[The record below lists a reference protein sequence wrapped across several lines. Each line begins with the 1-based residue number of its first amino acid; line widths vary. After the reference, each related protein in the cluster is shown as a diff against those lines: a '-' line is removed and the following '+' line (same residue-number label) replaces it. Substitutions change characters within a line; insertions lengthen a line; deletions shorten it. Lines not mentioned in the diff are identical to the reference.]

1 MEEVARET
9 TSRLNY
15 ESILMHRIEDCC
27 RARNAGNLA
36 AYSEAV
42 MTFYDT
48 LSQRLIEKVKP
59 AYDEIQK
66 AVEDGV
72 KKLHEE
78 LQTLSNPIDR
88 ANYYQAR
95 IAAIERENT
104 DKLYKKILLALDE
117 EGMLAKQRFVK
128 VGRE

>member
-1 MEEVARET
+1 MEEILRET

-15 ESILMHRIEDCC
+15 EGILMLRLNDCC
-27 RARNAGNLA
+27 HARNAGNLA

-48 LSQRLIEKVKP
+48 LSQKLLEKVKP
-59 AYDEIQK
+59 TYDEIQ
-66 AVEDGV
+66 ATVEDGV
-72 KKLHEE
+72 KKLQEE
-78 LQTLSNPIDR
+78 LQTLSNPIDK

-95 IAAIERENT
+95 IAAIERENA
-104 DKLYKKILLALDE
+104 DKLYKTIVKALDDA
-117 EGMLAKQRFVK
+117 GMLEKQRFVR